1 MKLFAMDLDGTLLD
15 REDGIH
21 PRDAEAIARARAQ
34 GVIVTIATGRLT
46 SRTHPTARSL
56 SLTAPLICADGAVL
70 SCGETERVLAQYP
83 LSPAVSAE
91 ALELFGV
98 HGLSRFA
105 FTHEAIHCCPLGMR
119 YEPYVRVWSHFITAH
134 EDLRRAPLLEPEAEG
149 AIMLVGIGERAQ
161 VERVQAALGDLRDQ
175 VELIAFDVG
184 GGSVLRLMAK
194 GTSKGSALSALTRE
208 LAIAPEHVGVIGDWF
223 NDLSMFE
230 FAGHAFAMPH
240 APSEVKAKASHVLDA
255 RAPERGAIAEALDCW
270 LAAFA

>member
-21 PRDAEAIARARAQ
+21 PRDVAAIARAREQ

-56 SLTAPLICADGAVL
+56 GLTAPLICADGAVL
-70 SCGETERVLAQYP
+70 ACGETERVLARYP
-83 LSPAVSAE
+83 LSPALCAE
-91 ALELFGV
+91 ALALFGA

-119 YEPYVRVWSHFITAH
+119 HEPYVRVWSHSITAH
-134 EDLRRAPLLEPEAEG
+134 EDICRAPVLEPEAEG
-149 AIMLVGIGERAQ
+149 AIMLVGIGERTQ
-161 VERVQAALGDLRDQ
+161 VEGVQRALGSLRDQ

-184 GGSVLRLMAK
+184 GGTVLRLMAK
-194 GTSKGSALSALTRE
+194 GTSKGSALSELTRE

-223 NDLSMFE
+223 NDVSMFE

-240 APSEVKAKASHVLDA
+240 APSEVKAKASHVLDPSSA
-255 RAPERGAIAEALDCW
+255 QRGAIADALERW
-270 LAAFA
+270 MAAFA